1 MNFKRLLNN
10 PFGIMI
16 VSVLLGFGLA
26 TLFRKVCNDKNCIVF
41 NGPVLSDFEGKIYK
55 NDGKCYTYSLTKEKC
70 NPNKQIIDIET
81 KTLEDT
87 EYVPFRS

>member
-1 MNFKRLLNN
+1 
-10 PFGIMI
+10 MI
-16 VSVLLGFGLA
+16 ISVLLGFGLA

-55 NDGKCYTYSLTKEKC
+55 NDGKCYSYTLTKEKC

>member
-1 MNFKRLLNN
+1 
-10 PFGIMI
+10 MI